1 MVSSINIALT
11 GLAASSKRLEVA
23 SNNIANLSATR
34 TVKDGVSTVEPYRA
48 QQVVQT
54 SLSTGGVLAS
64 VVPSSMPV
72 DKVFSPD
79 HPDADESGFVNF
91 PNVNM
96 EEQLTQTQ
104 IASYDYKANLK
115 SIRAQDSMFK
125 SLLDIL
131 S

>member
-11 GLAASSKRLEVA
+11 GLASASKRLEVS
-23 SNNIANLSATR
+23 SNNLANLHSTR
-34 TVKDGVSTVEPYRA
+34 SVKDGVTTAEPYLA
-48 QQVVQT
+48 QRVAQT

-64 VVPSSMPV
+64 VVPSSAPV
-72 DKVFSPD
+72 DKVYAPD
-79 HPDADESGFVNF
+79 HPDADETGFVNF
-91 PNVNM
+91 PNVNV
-96 EEQLTQTQ
+96 EEELVQTQ

-115 SIRAQDSMFK
+115 SIQTQDSMFK